1 MKRFLVFVCLII
13 KIRHNNW
20 IDYSVI
26 NPNKVMNTLKKYEKV
41 KSRRRAVEKPI
52 RKNGDGIK
60 QGPAG
65 V

>member
-1 MKRFLVFVCLII
+1 
-13 KIRHNNW
+13 
-20 IDYSVI
+20 
-26 NPNKVMNTLKKYEKV
+26 MNTLKKYEKV

-52 RKNGDGIK
+52 RKSGEGIK

>member
-1 MKRFLVFVCLII
+1 MNFCVVKP
-13 KIRHNNW
+13 
-20 IDYSVI
+20 Y
-26 NPNKVMNTLKKYEKV
+26 KVMNTLKKYEKV